1 MPKGDWRRRH
11 AIQIAAQLPENPSDA
26 VAVLEFARELVDGF
40 LTKPKPTPAD
50 HREGALLAFPADSGA
65 KSRAS

>member
-11 AIQIAAQLPENPSDA
+11 AIQIAAQLPENPKDA
-26 VAVLEFARELVDGF
+26 VAVLEYARELVDVF
-40 LTKPKPTPAD
+40 LAKPKPSHVGQA
-50 HREGALLAFPADSGA
+50 EGSVLAFPADSGA